1 MRYYALLTAYIV
13 TTTSAIV
20 LFKQGAGR
28 SSWSFSNGLFS
39 GGIDGRVLA
48 GIFLYGISFAL
59 WLLLLT
65 GRPVVYIVPLTTAL
79 VHVAIVGASV
89 AFLHERVTALQLV
102 GIGLVVA
109 GAALISI
116 KPA

>member
-20 LFKQGAGR
+20 LFKLGAGK
-28 SSWSFSNGLFS
+28 SSLNLSNGVFS
-39 GGIDGRVLA
+39 GAIEGRALA

-79 VHVAIVGASV
+79 VHIAIVVASLT
-89 AFLHERVTALQLV
+89 FLQERVTSLQV
-102 GIGLVVA
+102 AGIGLVIT
-109 GAALISI
+109 GAAMISI
-116 KPA
+116 KSA